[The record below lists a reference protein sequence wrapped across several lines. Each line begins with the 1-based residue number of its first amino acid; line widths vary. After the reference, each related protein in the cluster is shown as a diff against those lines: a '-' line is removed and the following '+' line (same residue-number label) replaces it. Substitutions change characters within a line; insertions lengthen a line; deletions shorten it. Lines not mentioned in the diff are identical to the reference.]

1 MMTKQEY
8 KAGNAKAI
16 ELVGIILD
24 AYYFGIGIEVARKAQ
39 QSLIVWVNIIKEG
52 NYIYNGL
59 YDEYLKLKI

>member
-1 MMTKQEY
+1 MTKQEY

-24 AYYFGIGIEVARKAQ
+24 AYYFGIGIEAARKAQ